1 MKRIPWAAA
10 TTRCYGMLVTH
21 SLSRTAASSP
31 GLSWIR
37 HSARGGSMPEQ
48 RGGVCA
54 GNPGRGLL
62 QFHDFGGSLRRSGA
76 RSYMPESNKPKW
88 VIGSVA
94 AGLCVVLL
102 IVLAERGPAPQVQ
115 IVSVTRED
123 LTASITGNGKV
134 EPIAPTVARAEFPTF
149 VAAVQA
155 TEGQAV
161 RKGQLILTLDA
172 ADVRA
177 QLSQARADLV
187 VAQTDLRNAR
197 AGGPPDD
204 VAQLQGDLQNAETKV
219 ANLERTQQAL
229 AQLVTKGAAT
239 QEEAAQNQAA
249 LATARANLQTFREK
263 KAALEQRASVN
274 VESAGL
280 RVKQQQDL
288 VQALEEKVRS
298 ATVIAPAD
306 GTLYSL
312 PVHKGDFVKLGDVL
326 AEMADLRHVRV
337 RAFVDEPDLGALAQ
351 NEGVQVLW
359 DAMPNRIWNGKV
371 EQVPKQVVARGSRS
385 VGEVLCS
392 VDNNEIELLPNV
404 NVEVRVLVHE
414 QHAVLVI
421 PRGAVRYDEG
431 QHFVLAYD
439 GDAVHRRDIKVGV
452 AGADKY
458 EVLSGLA
465 LGDKVAL
472 PGEADLRDGMK
483 VRAAEAK

>member
-1 MKRIPWAAA
+1 MRDEALLRVCTGK
-10 TTRCYGMLVTH
+10 
-21 SLSRTAASSP
+21 P
-31 GLSWIR
+31 GK
-37 HSARGGSMPEQ
+37 
-48 RGGVCA
+48 
-54 GNPGRGLL
+54 GLL
-62 QFHDFGGSLRRSGA
+62 QFYDFGGSLRRSGA

-88 VIGSVA
+88 VI
-94 AGLCVVLL
+94 AGLAAALGVVLL
-102 IVLAERGPAPQVQ
+102 IVLAQRGPAPQVQ

-134 EPIAPTVARAEFPTF
+134 EPISPTVARAEFPTF
-149 VAAVQA
+149 VSDVKA
-155 TEGQAV
+155 TEGQSIH
-161 RKGQLILTLDA
+161 KGQLILTLDS

-177 QLSQARADLV
+177 QLSQARADLLA
-187 VAQTDLRNAR
+187 AQTDLRNAR
-197 AGGPPDD
+197 AGGPPDE
-204 VAQLQGDLQNAETKV
+204 VAQLQGNLQNAETQV

-239 QEEAAQNQAA
+239 QDEVAQNQAA
-249 LATARANLQTFREK
+249 LATARANLQTFQQK
-263 KAALEQRASVN
+263 KAALDQRAAVN

-288 VQALEEKVRS
+288 VAALEGKVRS
-298 ATVIAPAD
+298 ATVIARSD
-306 GTLYSL
+306 GTVYAL
-312 PVHKGDFVKLGDVL
+312 PVRRGDFVKLGDVL
-326 AEMADLRHVRV
+326 AEMADLHHVRV
-337 RAFVDEPDLGALAQ
+337 RAFVDEPDLGSIAQ

-392 VDNNEIELLPNV
+392 VDNDRVELLPNV
-404 NVEVRVLVHE
+404 NVEVRILVHE
-414 QHAVLVI
+414 QRAVLVI
-421 PRGAVRYDEG
+421 PRGAVRYDQG

-458 EVLSGLA
+458 EVLAGLN

-472 PGEADLRDGMK
+472 PGDVDLRDGMK
-483 VRAAEAK
+483 VRPAEGK

>member
-1 MKRIPWAAA
+1 
-10 TTRCYGMLVTH
+10 
-21 SLSRTAASSP
+21 
-31 GLSWIR
+31 
-37 HSARGGSMPEQ
+37 MPEQ

-62 QFHDFGGSLRRSGA
+62 QFHDCGGSLRRSGA

-155 TEGQAV
+155 TEGQSI

-187 VAQTDLRNAR
+187 AAQTDLRNAR

-326 AEMADLRHVRV
+326 AEMANLRHVRV

-392 VDNNEIELLPNV
+392 VDNNETELLPNV

>member
-1 MKRIPWAAA
+1 
-10 TTRCYGMLVTH
+10 
-21 SLSRTAASSP
+21 
-31 GLSWIR
+31 
-37 HSARGGSMPEQ
+37 
-48 RGGVCA
+48 
-54 GNPGRGLL
+54 
-62 QFHDFGGSLRRSGA
+62 
-76 RSYMPESNKPKW
+76 MPESNKPKW